1 MMQLIYK
8 NYIKIKSRRK
18 KYFIVLSILIFGC
31 SIGSAQKIGPRDKM
45 NSMQTLTND
54 FARPPMA
61 SRPGAYWC
69 WLNGDVTNASITHDL
84 EEMKDKGMGSAE
96 IWDVAATYNP
106 NGSYG
111 IGPQF
116 LGDES
121 VKSIKHTLSEGK
133 RLGLK
138 IGMVASSGWNA
149 GGSWVRP
156 EWSAKALFSSER
168 KVEGPISFSD
178 TLAFPHVPKECP
190 KDKNGIPLY
199 FKNIAILAIRDNP
212 DKKIFSPNDVII
224 LNKEFN
230 GKTLNW
236 KVPEGKWILMRFIC
250 SNTGQHLIV
259 PSPKSNGLFIDYLNP
274 NATVKY
280 LKYILGQLG
289 ITKANAKTSGLSY
302 LSFDSMELDE
312 ATPWTDSMDS
322 IFSAQHGYNILP
334 YLPAFAGWKFLD
346 VNDNFLAQFRKT
358 VSDQLIFSHYTTGR
372 NFLSGY
378 GIDLVAEAGG
388 PGPPLWNT
396 CPVDAIKALGNVNIP
411 RGEFW
416 VRNRYNLFLVKEIA
430 SASHIYG
437 LGLVDG
443 ESFTTWRRW
452 KDAPHDLKKY
462 VDRAFCEGL
471 NKITFHAFANTR
483 PEFGV
488 PGRAYHAGSD
498 INPTTTWWKESKPFI
513 NYLSRC
519 SYLLRQGEFVADVAY
534 YYGDKAPNF
543 FPELQG
549 SPDRPVLPG
558 LSFGYDFD
566 IINTEVLLYK
576 MSVSH
581 DKLVLPD
588 GLNYRLLVVPNQKDI
603 PVKVMEKLKKM
614 IAAGANVLFQNSDAM
629 PKDLTAYNLRD
640 ISIDEALNKLAVS
653 KDFTGDS
660 DKLDFIHRKTA
671 SGDIYFVRNKTD
683 MAIEEECLFR
693 TIGNQVEFWDP
704 VTGGQYQVKDVSTF
718 NGDTKVKLQL
728 APYASCFI
736 MFNSAIRRLPEYKF
750 LTIYLSSEIKEPWL
764 LSFPKNWG
772 APDSVKLTKL
782 ISWTDHPDEGVKYF
796 SGTASYTNSFDI
808 SAKTLEKDSI
818 VNINLGDVL
827 DVAKVLINGKPVGV
841 LWTPPYK
848 LNIKDYLKTGR
859 NSLEI
864 QVTNMWINR
873 LTGDMNSTDGKK
885 YCQTN
890 IPYILTDRTSTSDEK
905 FHVQRAGLIGPVFL
919 ESIRFALRN

>member
-1 MMQLIYK
+1 M
-8 NYIKIKSRRK
+8 KI
-18 KYFIVLSILIFGC
+18 KYFILLSLLVFVY
-31 SIGSAQKIGPRDKM
+31 SLSHAQVTKQVKSSKGM
-45 NSMQTLTND
+45 ETLSNN
-54 FARPPMA
+54 FIKPPMA

-149 GGSWVRP
+149 GGSWVNP
-156 EWSAKALFSSER
+156 DWAAKALYSSER
-168 KVEGPISFSD
+168 KVEGPVLFSD
-178 TLAFPHVPKECP
+178 TLPFPNVPKLCP
-190 KDKNGIPLY
+190 KDRNGVPVY

-212 DKKIFSPNDVII
+212 DKKIINPDDVVI
-224 LNKEFN
+224 LNKEFD
-230 GKTLNW
+230 GKTLRW
-236 KVPEGKWILMRFIC
+236 KVPSGKWTLLRFIC
-250 SNTGQHLIV
+250 SNTGQHLVV
-259 PSPKSNGLFIDYLNP
+259 PSPKSDGLFIDFLNP

-280 LKYILGQLG
+280 LTYFLSRLG
-289 ITKANAKTSGLSY
+289 ITKANAKTSGLAY

-312 ATPWTDSMDS
+312 ATAWTDSMDS
-322 IFSAQHGYNILP
+322 IFSAHNGYNILP
-334 YLPAFAGWKFLD
+334 YLPAFAGWKLPD
-346 VNDNFLAQFRKT
+346 GNDNFLAQFKQT
-358 VSDQLIFSHYTTGR
+358 VSDQLIYSHYTTGR
-372 NFLSGY
+372 DFLAGY

-396 CPVDAIKALGNVNIP
+396 CPVDAIKGLGNVKIP

-483 PEFGV
+483 PEFGL

-498 INPTTTWWKESKPFI
+498 INPATTWWKESKPFMD
-513 NYLSRC
+513 YLSRC
-519 SYLLRQGEFVADVAY
+519 SYLLRQGKFVADVAY

-549 SPDRPVLPG
+549 SPDRPVLKG

-566 IINTEVLLYK
+566 VINTDILLNK
-576 MSVSH
+576 MSVSN
-581 DKLVLPD
+581 DKIILPD
-588 GLNYRLLVVPNQKDI
+588 GLNYKLLVIPDRKDI
-603 PVKVMEKLKKM
+603 PVEVMKKVKKLM
-614 IAAGANVLFQNSDAM
+614 AAGAKVLFLNEANM
-629 PKDLTAYNLRD
+629 PQGLTGHELVN
-640 ISIDEALNKLAVS
+640 ISIDEALSKLAVA
-653 KDFTGDS
+653 KDFTADAG
-660 DKLDFIHRKTA
+660 KLDFIHRKTET
-671 SGDIYFVRNKTD
+671 GDIYFVSNKTD
-683 MAIEEECLFR
+683 KAIEEACQFR
-693 TIGNQVEFWDP
+693 ATGNQVEFWN
-704 VTGGQYQVKDVSTF
+704 TISGRQYHIKDVTNF
-718 NGDTKVKLQL
+718 KGNTKLKLQL

-736 MFNSAIRRLPEYKF
+736 VFSSNTRSLPEYK
-750 LTIYLSSEIKEPWL
+750 LQTAIQNSEIKGPWT
-764 LSFPKNWG
+764 LSFPENWG
-772 APDSVKLTKL
+772 APKSVKLNEL

-796 SGTASYTNSFDI
+796 SGTASYQNNFDI
-808 SAKTLEKDSI
+808 TSESLQKDSVI
-818 VNINLGDVL
+818 NINLGDVL
-827 DVAKVLINGKPVGV
+827 DVAKIFINGVPAGT

-848 LNIKDYLKTGR
+848 ISIKNYLKPGK

-864 QVTNMWINR
+864 QITNMWINR

-890 IPYILTDRTSTSDEK
+890 IPYIQKDRTPTSDET
-905 FHVQRAGLIGPVFL
+905 FHIQRAGLIGPVL
-919 ESIRFALRN
+919 IENNPYANNK